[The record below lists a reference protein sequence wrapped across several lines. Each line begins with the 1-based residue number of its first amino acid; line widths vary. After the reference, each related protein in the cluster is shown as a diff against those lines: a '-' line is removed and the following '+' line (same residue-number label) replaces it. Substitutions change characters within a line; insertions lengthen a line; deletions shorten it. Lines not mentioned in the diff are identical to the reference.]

1 METHSVA
8 AAGGLLIKFVAKIE
22 SCIRRRSS
30 RRKRIIPSGRRQHRR
45 RFSLSISR
53 SRAADPVPRIT
64 ITRIAAAP
72 AAAAQFVS
80 IKGCTASKWPLV
92 TFIMRCLVR
101 WCALVGILLH
111 TVGAL
116 PAGLYAPGK
125 LISCSCATR
134 RRQAAA
140 LHGFLLSLMN
150 LYILFFS
157 GLYSSIF

>member
-1 METHSVA
+1 LNLALGGDPAGARGLFRPA
-8 AAGGLLIKFVAKIE
+8 AASTVA
-22 SCIRRRSS
+22 
-30 RRKRIIPSGRRQHRR
+30 
-45 RFSLSISR
+45 FLYISR
-53 SRAADPVPRIT
+53 SGAADPVLRIT
-64 ITRIAAAP
+64 ITRIAAAL

-134 RRQAAA
+134 Q
-140 LHGFLLSLMN
+140 
-150 LYILFFS
+150 
-157 GLYSSIF
+157 